1 MCKSNETLKERSAL
15 TAGLTPSPTALIYK
29 KPNSFKGI
37 YSGRIVRK
45 KKKKKILNIG
55 FKLNQS
61 IIQSFQNISPCA
73 ALPALNSRWP
83 ESESVSK
90 AGLKSQT
97 HQISVI
103 YDSLPPCRAS
113 TVLLLPWP
121 CMLPRL
127 PSAEASWIRDHV
139 RHLRLYPRV

>member
-37 YSGRIVRK
+37 YSGRIVK
-45 KKKKKILNIG
+45 KEKKNLNIG
-55 FKLNQS
+55 FKLSQS
-61 IIQSFQNISPCA
+61 KHQNISPCA
-73 ALPALNSRWP
+73 ALPALNSRRP

-103 YDSLPPCRAS
+103 YDSLPRCRAS

-139 RHLRLYPRV
+139 HRLRLYPPESKA